1 LPDDGSLVR
10 VVIIDTDYESA
21 DVNEEIVPENGVV
34 EVTEQHL
41 SNLTKGPIVLE
52 IYQEVERNISGNRQQ
67 TGRFS
72 LTYGLRRQL
81 SLVE

>member
-1 LPDDGSLVR
+1 
-10 VVIIDTDYESA
+10 VIIDTDYESA

-52 IYQEVERNISGNRQQ
+52 IYQEVERNISVDRQQ
-67 TGRFS
+67 TGRFQS
-72 LTYGLRRQL
+72 TYGLEG
-81 SLVE
+81 S